1 MNPFYRGY
9 MEVYMEPGE
18 ELDDIQWLKAKYGN
32 MLDREGKML
41 NYVMEILGDFNHRL
55 AVIEEKLGEG

>member
-1 MNPFYRGY
+1 
-9 MEVYMEPGE
+9 MEVYMESGE
-18 ELDDIQWLKAKYGN
+18 ELDDIQWLKAKYGS